1 MARNRL
7 NVRRIV
13 AAAAL
18 LLVVLAGPAAS
29 GGPVTITF
37 WHGMSGVLLPAV
49 DELTRDF
56 NKLNPG
62 IVVTAQYQ
70 GNYTVLNQKLIAAV
84 AASDPPTISQVF
96 PTWTDQLMRA
106 NAIVPVSRFFRG
118 PDGLT
123 DDDLNDIFPIL
134 RQSNTFAGSMW
145 TMPFNKSLYLLFY
158 NIDLLKEQNL
168 KVPQTW
174 DEFVTVARA
183 LTKEEGGRVLRY
195 GFVVRPNVDYFTTML
210 LANGGAFLRTERE
223 VAFNSP
229 AGVEA
234 LQWLVD
240 LVQKYKVAYVLPGF
254 ADADFGAGKVAMYI
268 ATNPGLSFAKAAVG
282 GKFQVGLA
290 ALPYKKTKDKKTKAT
305 ILSGTDVAIMARSS
319 PEQQAA
325 AWKYIKF
332 LTSTNGTTR
341 WSLRTY
347 YMPVRRSARDSTLMR
362 VYLRDNPEHKAGLDS
377 LEFAKTEPSM
387 AEWQEIRD
395 IISDAVEQ
403 AVLGKASPP
412 QALDAAAQKA
422 NRLLQQRK

>member
-1 MARNRL
+1 MAMRGINLYRT
-7 NVRRIV
+7 VA

-18 LLVVLAGPAAS
+18 LVLLAGPAAS

-37 WHGMSGVLLPAV
+37 WHGMSGVLLPAL
-49 DELTRDF
+49 DELTGDF

-62 IVVTAQYQ
+62 IVVNAQYQ
-70 GNYTVLNQKLIAAV
+70 GNYTVLNQKLIASV
-84 AASDPPTISQVF
+84 AAGNPPTISQVF

-106 NAIVPVSRFFRG
+106 NALVPVSRFFSG
-118 PDGLT
+118 ADGLS

-134 RQSNTFAGSMW
+134 RQSNTFGGRMW

-158 NIDLLKEQNL
+158 NADLLKEQNL

-174 DEFVTVARA
+174 DEFVSAARA
-183 LTKEEGGRVLRY
+183 LTKEEGGRIVRY
-195 GFVVRPNVDYFTTML
+195 GFVVRPNVDYLTTML

-240 LVQKYKVAYVLPGF
+240 LVQKHKVAYVLPGF

-290 ALPYKKTKDKKTKAT
+290 ALPYRKTKAT
-305 ILSGTDVAIMARSS
+305 ILSGTDVAIMARSG

-403 AVLGKASPP
+403 AVLGKASPQ

>member
-1 MARNRL
+1 MVRPRLLARTA
-7 NVRRIV
+7 V
-13 AAAAL
+13 AAAL
-18 LLVVLAGPAAS
+18 LVAVLCGPAAS

-62 IVVTAQYQ
+62 IVVNAQYQ
-70 GNYTVLNQKLIAAV
+70 GNYGILNQKLIAAV
-84 AASDPPTISQVF
+84 AAGNPPTISQVF

-118 PDGLT
+118 ADGLT
-123 DDDLNDIFPIL
+123 DEELNDVFPIL
-134 RQSNTFAGSMW
+134 RQANTFGGTMW

-158 NIDLLKEQNL
+158 NADLLKELNL

-174 DEFVTVARA
+174 DEFVSAARA
-183 LTKEEGGRVLRY
+183 LTKEEGGRIVRY

-210 LANGGAFLRTERE
+210 LTNGGAFLRTEKD
-223 VAFNSP
+223 VAFNGP

-240 LVQKYKVAYVLPGF
+240 LVQKHKVAYVLPGF

-290 ALPYKKTKDKKTKAT
+290 PLPYKKTKAT

-347 YMPVRRSARDSTLMR
+347 YMPVRRSGRDSTLMR
-362 VYLRDNPEHKAGLDS
+362 VYLRNNPEHKAGLDS
-377 LEFAKTEPSM
+377 LEFARTEPSM

-403 AVLGKASPP
+403 ALLGKASPQ
-412 QALDAAAQKA
+412 QALDAAALKA

>member
-1 MARNRL
+1 MVRPRVQAARAAL
-7 NVRRIV
+7 
-13 AAAAL
+13 AAAL
-18 LLVVLAGPAAS
+18 LVAVLGGPAAS

-56 NKLNPG
+56 NRLNPG
-62 IVVTAQYQ
+62 IVVNAQYQ
-70 GNYTVLNQKLIAAV
+70 GNYGVLNQKLIAAV
-84 AASDPPTISQVF
+84 AAGNPPTISQVF

-106 NAIVPVSRFFRG
+106 NAIVPMSRFFRG
-118 PDGLT
+118 EDGLS
-123 DDDLNDIFPIL
+123 DEDLNDLFPIL
-134 RQSNTFAGSMW
+134 RQANTFGGTMW

-158 NIDLLKEQNL
+158 NVDLLKEHNL

-174 DEFVTVARA
+174 DEFVAVARA
-183 LTKEEGGRVLRY
+183 LTKEEGGRTVRY
-195 GFVVRPNVDYFTTML
+195 GFVVRPTTDYFTTML
-210 LANGGAFLRTERE
+210 LANGGAFMRNDKE
-223 VAFNSP
+223 VAFNNA

-234 LQWLVD
+234 LQFLVD
-240 LVQKYKVAYVLPGF
+240 LVGKHKAAYILPGF
-254 ADADFGAGKVAMYI
+254 ADADFGAGKVAMYF

-282 GKFQVGLA
+282 GRFQVGLA
-290 ALPYKKTKDKKTKAT
+290 PLPFKKARAT
-305 ILSGTDVAIMARSS
+305 LLSGTDVAIMAKAT

-341 WSLRTY
+341 WSLRTF
-347 YMPVRRSARDSTLMR
+347 YMPVRRSGRDSTLMR

-377 LEFAKTEPSM
+377 LEFAKSEPSV
-387 AEWQEIRD
+387 AEWQEVRD

-403 AVLGKASPP
+403 ALLGKGSAQ

-422 NRLLQQRK
+422 NRLLAQRK

>member
-1 MARNRL
+1 MVGPMPRVARAA
-7 NVRRIV
+7 I
-13 AAAAL
+13 AAAL
-18 LLVVLAGPAAS
+18 LIAVLVGPAAS
-29 GGPVTITF
+29 GGPVTATF

-56 NKLNPG
+56 NRLNPG
-62 IVVTAQYQ
+62 IAVNAQYQ
-70 GNYTVLNQKLIAAV
+70 GNYGVLNQKLIAAV
-84 AASDPPTISQVF
+84 AAGNPPTISQVF

-118 PDGLT
+118 PDGLSEEE
-123 DDDLNDIFPIL
+123 LNDVFPIL
-134 RQSNTFAGSMW
+134 RQANTFGGTMW

-158 NIDLLKEQNL
+158 NADLLKEQNL

-174 DEFVTVARA
+174 DEFVTTARA
-183 LTKEEGGRVLRY
+183 LTKEESGRVVRY

-210 LANGGAFLRTERE
+210 LANGGAFLRTEKE

-240 LVQKYKVAYVLPGF
+240 LVQKHKVAYVLPGF

-290 ALPYKKTKDKKTKAT
+290 PLPFKKARAT
-305 ILSGTDVAIMARSS
+305 LLSGTDVAIMAKAT

-341 WSLRTY
+341 WSLRTF
-347 YMPVRRSARDSTLMR
+347 YMPVRRSGRDSTLMR

-377 LEFAKTEPSM
+377 LEFAKSEPSV
-387 AEWQEIRD
+387 AEWQEVRD

-403 AVLGKASPP
+403 ALLGKGSAQ

-422 NRLLQQRK
+422 NRLLAQRK

>member
-1 MARNRL
+1 MATRGM
-7 NVRRIV
+7 RIGR
-13 AAAAL
+13 AAGAAVLLVAL
-18 LLVVLAGPAAS
+18 LVIPAAS

-37 WHGMSGVLLPAV
+37 WHGMSGVLLPAI

-56 NKLNPG
+56 NRLNPG
-62 IVVTAQYQ
+62 VVVNAQYQ
-70 GNYTVLNQKLIAAV
+70 GNYGVLNQKLIAAV
-84 AASDPPTISQVF
+84 AAGTPPTISQVF

-118 PDGLT
+118 PDGLS
-123 DDDLNDIFPIL
+123 DEDLNDLVPIL
-134 RQSNTFAGSMW
+134 RQANTFGGTMW
-145 TMPFNKSLYLLFY
+145 TMPFNKSLYILFY
-158 NIDLLKEQNL
+158 NADLFKELNL

-174 DEFVTVARA
+174 DEFVSAARA
-183 LTKEEGGRVLRY
+183 LTKEDGGRVVRY

-210 LANGGAFLRTERE
+210 LSNGGAFLRSERE

-234 LQWLVD
+234 LQWLAD
-240 LVQKYKVAYVLPGF
+240 LVQKHKVAYLLPGF
-254 ADADFGAGKVAMYI
+254 ADADFGAGKVAMYV

-282 GKFQVGLA
+282 GKFQIGLA
-290 ALPYKKTKDKKTKAT
+290 PLPYKKTRAT
-305 ILSGTDVAIMARSS
+305 ILSGTDVAIMARAT

-332 LTSTNGTTR
+332 LTGTTGTTR
-341 WSLRTY
+341 WSLRTF

-362 VYLRDNPEHKAGLDS
+362 VYLRDNPEHRAGLES
-377 LEFAKTEPSM
+377 LEFARTEPSM

-403 AVLGKASPP
+403 ALLGKATPQ

>member
-1 MARNRL
+1 M
-7 NVRRIV
+7 VTSRIRMTRAV
-13 AAAAL
+13 TAAAL
-18 LLVVLAGPAAS
+18 LVALLVAPAVS

-62 IVVTAQYQ
+62 IVVNAQYQ
-70 GNYTVLNQKLIAAV
+70 GNYGVLNQKLIAAV
-84 AASDPPTISQVF
+84 AAGNPPTVSQVF

-106 NAIVPVSRFFRG
+106 GAIVPVSRFFRG

-123 DDDLNDIFPIL
+123 EDDLNDIFPIL
-134 RQSNTFAGSMW
+134 RQSNTFGGTMW

-158 NIDLLKEQNL
+158 NADLLKELNL

-174 DEFVTVARA
+174 DEFVTTARA
-183 LTKEEGGRVLRY
+183 LTKEEGGRVVRY
-195 GFVVRPNVDYFTTML
+195 GFVVRPNVDSFTTML
-210 LANGGAFLRTERE
+210 LANGGTFLRSERE
-223 VAFNSP
+223 VAFNGP

-234 LQWLVD
+234 LQWLGD
-240 LVQKYKVAYVLPGF
+240 LVQKHRAAYVLPGF

-290 ALPYKKTKDKKTKAT
+290 PLPYRRTKAT
-305 ILSGTDVAIMARSS
+305 ILSGTDVAILARAT

-347 YMPVRRSARDSTLMR
+347 YMPVRRSGRDSTLMR
-362 VYLRDNPEHKAGLDS
+362 VYLRDNPEHRAGLES
-377 LEFAKTEPSM
+377 LEFARTEPSM

-403 AVLGKASPP
+403 AVLGKVPP
-412 QALDAAAQKA
+412 QQALDAAAQKA

>member
-1 MARNRL
+1 
-7 NVRRIV
+7 V
-13 AAAAL
+13 AAAAV
-18 LLVVLAGPAAS
+18 LLVLLAGPAAS
-29 GGPVTITF
+29 GGPVAITF

-56 NKLNPG
+56 NKLNAG
-62 IVVTAQYQ
+62 IVVNAQYQ

-84 AASDPPTISQVF
+84 AAGNPPTISQVF

-106 NAIVPVSRFFRG
+106 NALVPVSRFFSG
-118 PDGLT
+118 ADGLS

-134 RQSNTFAGSMW
+134 RQSNTFGGRMW

-158 NIDLLKEQNL
+158 NADLLKEQNL
-168 KVPQTW
+168 RVPQTW
-174 DEFVTVARA
+174 DEFVSVARA
-183 LTKEEGGRVLRY
+183 LTKEEGGRIIRY

-210 LANGGAFLRTERE
+210 LANGGTFLRTERE

-234 LQWLVD
+234 LQWLAD
-240 LVQKYKVAYVLPGF
+240 LVQKHMVAYVLPGF

-290 ALPYKKTKDKKTKAT
+290 ALPYKKAKAT
-305 ILSGTDVAIMARSS
+305 ILSGTDVAIMARST

-403 AVLGKASPP
+403 VILGKTGPQ